1 MTCEFTSPTDTAH
14 TSQPGE
20 QAPRLMAWEVEEN
33 EYLEAQAEAKR
44 MAYVVAVLICVVTVS
59 AFALGY
65 LATKAGLL

>member
-1 MTCEFTSPTDTAH
+1 MTCEFTTATQTAH
-14 TSQPGE
+14 ADKPGE